1 MKKTKDLKKETKEI
15 VMKDELENVRYDEEL
30 FVVVDSENK
39 ENIISEFCRNLF
51 RYNLSDSEREMD
63 NRQYEYEA
71 ELELL
76 IKKFPTPFTI
86 VQEFYH
92 IDRSYRDSYY
102 TYFSNQHFQVKRYSR
117 RLSFFWAE
125 ITEEDFFIKT
135 DKDINNLFIGSCV
148 INPITT
154 GAIGKTLINPKYII
168 DKKPVYMRLSKFT
181 LHIYGKK
188 LTVEAFPYRMQ
199 DEETMRCGEVTLLNL
214 LEYYSNSYN
223 DYRAVLPK
231 DILDSEQKHSHER
244 VLPARGITY
253 PILTKVLSEF
263 GFSPRLYNLD
273 SIDSFSLSQVTQID
287 ELKRWLHYYV
297 ESGIPVALNLL
308 PIGISGAGHSVVCVG
323 HGQAK
328 ENLFGKAMKNR
339 WISWENKENCHP
351 IIDSADFYEDYVIID
366 DNQPVYQVENFNK
379 LSSFSNMRVE
389 NIAAPLYKRMFMDA
403 PDAAAIVRTIL
414 HQQEYSV
421 DVWAKNFLKP
431 NEDIVIRLFMA
442 SSHGLKK
449 HRIETL
455 SNVYA
460 RETYAIVPMPRF
472 VWVCELYR
480 VSDYCKGVDNEE
492 LKAFGE
498 IVIDATSAPSRG
510 HSYRSLILMH
520 YPKVIGVRFPD
531 QTEPEFDKMITL
543 KNDDL
548 FLGYRRNLEKI

>member
-263 GFSPRLYNLD
+263 GFSPRLYNLY

>member
-117 RLSFFWAE
+117 RLSFFGAE

>member
-117 RLSFFWAE
+117 RLSFFLAE

>member
-117 RLSFFWAE
+117 RLSFFGAE

-414 HQQEYSV
+414 HQQE
-421 DVWAKNFLKP
+421 
-431 NEDIVIRLFMA
+431 
-442 SSHGLKK
+442 
-449 HRIETL
+449 
-455 SNVYA
+455 
-460 RETYAIVPMPRF
+460 
-472 VWVCELYR
+472 
-480 VSDYCKGVDNEE
+480 
-492 LKAFGE
+492 
-498 IVIDATSAPSRG
+498 
-510 HSYRSLILMH
+510 
-520 YPKVIGVRFPD
+520 
-531 QTEPEFDKMITL
+531 
-543 KNDDL
+543 
-548 FLGYRRNLEKI
+548 